1 MALFG
6 PGRDDAVLAGVGD
19 GLAEMLAVMSADEEK
34 RAANGGILPE
44 QFQRIIEIGILD
56 GENRAAE
63 MGEGIFEGLHG
74 FGFVGGAGVDGFGVD
89 AGGRGSAEGAS
100 DAVIG
105 GGDVGVDFAD
115 GADTFGGAPGIFFG
129 GDGFGEA
136 GVALL
141 VAGELGEEF
150 TAFTGDGGISG
161 GGGGLVLG
169 WSWMREKH
177 DGAKCEQNCRRE
189 MTHGASKVWCA
200 ESEKDFTTECP
211 VMERGEKPPL

>member
-1 MALFG
+1 
-6 PGRDDAVLAGVGD
+6 
-19 GLAEMLAVMSADEEK
+19 
-34 RAANGGILPE
+34 LPE
-44 QFQRIIEIGILD
+44 HFQRIIEIGILD
-56 GENRAAE
+56 GENRGAE
-63 MGEGIFEGLHG
+63 MGEGIFEGLNG

-141 VAGELGEEF
+141 VEGEFGEEF
-150 TAFTGDGGISG
+150 TARAGDGGSSG

-169 WSWMREKH
+169 WGWMREKH
-177 DGAKCEQNCRRE
+177 DGAKREQNCRRE
-189 MTHGASKVWCA
+189 TTHGASKVWCA
-200 ESEKDFTTECP
+200 ESEKDFTTELG
-211 VMERGEKPPL
+211 MARR